1 MIYEKMSVRHLGQI
15 MGALGEAIGIVS
27 WSATHFKEAGDKDR
41 AQALEHCQAL
51 LSQLVWG
58 LPEGLVYLDGAIAMT
73 KKEEEDRNT
82 LRRNTEAIIAA
93 AKKHSA

>member
-1 MIYEKMSVRHLGQI
+1 MKYERMSVRHLGQI

-27 WSATHFKEAGDKDR
+27 WSATHFKDAGDKER
-41 AQALEHCQAL
+41 ALALEQCQAL

-58 LPEGLVYLDGAIAMT
+58 LPDGLVYLDGAVHMT
-73 KKEEEDRNT
+73 EKEEDDRLT

-93 AKKHSA
+93 ARKH